1 MPARTKKEEE
11 EILFFSSLV
20 ENNRFGFSF
29 ENLKIL
35 RKTPDFPRCSAMR
48 KRGAHQYYFLFWVPI
63 EVTLLLVF
71 LSLVCI
77 IMASQRALLVVYLV
91 SLVYV
96 RSAKCLGR
104 EAGAVGMGRWG
115 GAHKPVRPALTFP
128 YIHSDQ
134 VKILHQSPHP
144 PAQHHPKLPPPPPPS
159 PPGGERNLGR
169 ILFYLI
175 KYLRLQKKRKEKKQL
190 WVLTAFLTNFT
201 QKMYRKKTSHIVQIY
216 VTSTPEEIIKQWGDI
231 EQRCTITFSVMIWNW
246 WKRLR

>member
-63 EVTLLLVF
+63 EVTLLLIF

-175 KYLRLQKKRKEKKQL
+175 KYLRLQKKKERKETALSADSLFNQLHTKNVQKKNESYCTDICDQH
-190 WVLTAFLTNFT
+190 
-201 QKMYRKKTSHIVQIY
+201 S
-216 VTSTPEEIIKQWGDI
+216 WG
-231 EQRCTITFSVMIWNW
+231 NY
-246 WKRLR
+246 